1 MYKGTAPKKTKKP
14 SPPPT
19 RPSQAP
25 EANKMQKPSYRRPAK
40 DPLYGLREAKE
51 EQKMIKF
58 QPKPVEDQKPKKP
71 ALEKKPV
78 PVAKE
83 KEAKSTETEEGTSI
97 EQATPEEQQTPS
109 KPPPPDPLERPPPNS
124 TSRPI
129 PAAPPP
135 PNRIRLFASAASV
148 LFLGG
153 VIIYRN
159 RSQIPFLSPSKTSPD
174 AAPKTKDLSAS
185 PALGIR
191 RGASLAKAIEVL
203 SDVFGERCSTL
214 TEDLVDFGGEGIL
227 GLGEG
232 KLPTAVV
239 WPVSTE
245 EVEVILKVADTYR
258 IPVIPY
264 SGGTS
269 LEGYRTTSE

>member
-1 MYKGTAPKKTKKP
+1 
-14 SPPPT
+14 
-19 RPSQAP
+19 
-25 EANKMQKPSYRRPAK
+25 MQKPSYRRPAK
-40 DPLYGLREAKE
+40 DPLHGLREAKE

-58 QPKPVEDQKPKKP
+58 QPKPVEEQKPKKP

-83 KEAKSTETEEGTSI
+83 KEQKSIENEEGTSI
-97 EQATPEEQQTPS
+97 EQASPEEEQTPS
-109 KPPPPDPLERPPPNS
+109 KTPPPDPLERPPPNS
-124 TSRPI
+124 TFRPI

-135 PNRIRLFASAASV
+135 PNRIRLFVSAASV

-153 VIIYRN
+153 VILYRN
-159 RSQIPFLSPSKTSPD
+159 RSQIPFLSSIKTSPD

-185 PALGIR
+185 PAFGMR
-191 RGASLAKAIEVL
+191 RRESLAKAIEVL
-203 SDVFGERCSTL
+203 KDVFGERCSTL

-239 WPVSTE
+239 WPISTE
-245 EVEVILKVADTYR
+245 EVEVILKVADTYQ

-269 LEGYRTTSE
+269 LEGYRTTGE

>member
-25 EANKMQKPSYRRPAK
+25 EAKKMQKPSYRRPTK
-40 DPLYGLREAKE
+40 DPLHGLREAKE
-51 EQKMIKF
+51 EEKMIKF
-58 QPKPVEDQKPKKP
+58 QPKPVEEQKPEKH

-83 KEAKSTETEEGTSI
+83 KEGKSTEPEDGTSI
-97 EQATPEEQQTPS
+97 EHGPPEEEQTPS
-109 KPPPPDPLERPPPNS
+109 KTSPPDPLDTPPSNS

-129 PAAPPP
+129 PAAPPR

-153 VIIYRN
+153 VMLYKN
-159 RSQIPFLSPSKTSPD
+159 KSSNPQIPFLSPSKTSPPD
-174 AAPKTKDLSAS
+174 AAPKTKDLSSLPGLGNRREAS
-185 PALGIR
+185 V
-191 RGASLAKAIEVL
+191 AKAIEVL
-203 SDVFGERCSTL
+203 TDVFGERCSTL

-232 KLPTAVV
+232 KLPNAVV

-269 LEGYRTTSE
+269 LEG